1 MPLAPPL
8 IEAMPDTDVGPRLL
22 RLAREAIAHH
32 LGLGPAP
39 SPDGHPALAE
49 RGATFVT
56 LTVAGELRGS
66 VGSMRRTRS
75 LAADVI
81 ANAIAACQDPR
92 FPVLDAAAFAQSEIE
107 VSLLDEPEFIDFAD
121 EAGLLRQLRPQQ
133 DGVMLFAGCRGV
145 TLLPHMWAQL
155 PRPELFLAALK
166 EKAGIPLERPVD
178 GLMAARYGV
187 STWRTDDGKPAS

>member
-1 MPLAPPL
+1 MPLAQPRT
-8 IEAMPDTDVGPRLL
+8 EAISDTDLGPQLL

-39 SPDGHPALAE
+39 APGDDPALDE

-56 LTVAGELRGS
+56 LIVAGELRGS
-66 VGSMRRTRS
+66 VGSMRRSRS
-75 LAADVI
+75 LAADVV
-81 ANAIAACQDPR
+81 ANAIAASQDPR
-92 FPVLDAAAFAQSEIE
+92 FPALDAAAFAQAEIE

-121 EAGLLRQLRPQQ
+121 EADLLRQLRPQQ

-145 TLLPHMWAQL
+145 TLLPHMWTRL

-187 STWRTDDGKPAS
+187 SSWRSDGKPAS

>member
-1 MPLAPPL
+1 
-8 IEAMPDTDVGPRLL
+8 MPDADLGPQLL

-39 SPDGHPALAE
+39 VADAHPALGE

-56 LTVAGELRGS
+56 LTVAGEMRGS

-75 LAADVI
+75 LAADVV

-92 FPVLDAAAFAQSEIE
+92 FPALDAAAFAQAGIE

-121 EAGLLRQLRPQQ
+121 EADLLRQLRPHQ

-145 TLLPHMWAQL
+145 TLLPAMWAQL

-187 STWRTDDGKPAS
+187 STWRSAS